1 MDLHVYEL
9 LHFIDSKIS
18 NGHIDAIDIH
28 GTQHAGN
35 TSSLKKFIY
44 FLALSCLQMSIIPA
58 CFRLF
63 AGTPKAKEVINNN
76 SRYSR

>member
-28 GTQHAGN
+28 GTQHAGK
-35 TSSLKKFIY
+35 TSSLKQFI
-44 FLALSCLQMSIIPA
+44 
-58 CFRLF
+58 
-63 AGTPKAKEVINNN
+63 
-76 SRYSR
+76 